1 MPTEGRMH
9 AIGFLFSFHRDF
21 CSCDHQVIFTFFFLF
36 YFVVDSVAFIYVVR
50 VIFFFLVFRL
60 E

>member
-21 CSCDHQVIFTFFFLF
+21 PSCDHQIICILFFLL
-36 YFVVDSVAFIYVVR
+36 YFVVDDAIIYVVR
-50 VIFFFLVFRL
+50 VIFLFAG
-60 E
+60 